1 MKKIVTVLFL
11 IFFHLGFSQLQF
23 DAMPENAKEIHFTY
37 KQTSK
42 IVVNETGVY
51 ADSVLFK
58 VHFPNLKYLKVLNP
72 EIPYLNAV
80 VSLNKFSGDDSD
92 KLISML
98 YHENETYSGTFFVK
112 KNKTIIIALRDNEEV
127 RNLFK
132 KYFKKSYSSFS
143 YSIVLDYKQK
153 SKRIKYPR
161 VTYDFTFDEIQ
172 KEVKWF
178 SPIEGT
184 FVEVANTFQKTNVA
198 LFDQNLSDKI
208 TFDYVFTNSKK
219 GLLKVESIE
228 NTLELI
234 EVNYK

>member
-1 MKKIVTVLFL
+1 MQKIVTVLFL

-23 DAMPENAKEIHFTY
+23 DSMPENAKEIHFTY

-42 IVVNETGVY
+42 ILVNETGVY

-72 EIPYLNAV
+72 EIPYLNTV
-80 VSLNKFSGDDSD
+80 ISLNKFKGDERA

-112 KNKTIIIALRDNEEV
+112 KNETIIKALRDNENV
-127 RNLFK
+127 KKLFK
-132 KYFKKSYSSFS
+132 KYFNESYSPFS
-143 YSIVLDYKQK
+143 YSIILNHTKK
-153 SKRIKYPR
+153 SKRINYPR
-161 VTYDFTFDEIQ
+161 VVYDFTFDEIK

-178 SPIEGT
+178 SPTEGT
-184 FVEVANTFQKTNVA
+184 FVEVGQTVQNTNMA
-198 LFDQNLSDKI
+198 LFDENLSYKI
-208 TFDYVFTNSKK
+208 AFDYIFTNSTK

-228 NTLELI
+228 NILELV